1 MLDPSLLR
9 LMAGA
14 LALTVEV
21 GVLVLVGAGV
31 GHWLDTHLG
40 TDPTLLLTLALLGL
54 VAGFIRLNAGLRRLN
69 AESDDPPSS
78 NTDS

>member
-31 GHWLDTHLG
+31 GRWLDTHFG
-40 TDPTLLLTLALLGL
+40 TDPALLLTLALLGL
-54 VAGFIRLNAGLRRLN
+54 VAGFFRLNAGLRRMN
-69 AESDDPPSS
+69 AGSDDQPPPD
-78 NTDS
+78 TDS